1 MEVQKVQGEI
11 LSGNALKVIAALAM
25 TADHVGLMF
34 FPQVTLLRIIGRL
47 AYPIFAY
54 MIAQGCAHT
63 RNRGRYF
70 LRVFVL
76 AAVCQVVYYLASGDT
91 YLSILVTFCCGIGM
105 IYALQDM
112 KQELFS
118 REKPGYL
125 GAVEFLLAVVLV
137 WLLNRRFSID
147 YGFWGCMVP
156 VFAGLFQSVEGAPD
170 WLRKL
175 DRKEVHVAMTGVGLL
190 LLSWS
195 LKGIQIWSLLA
206 LPLLLLYSGKRG
218 SRNMKY
224 FFYIFYPAHL
234 ALLQGIAWLIGR

>member
-1 MEVQKVQGEI
+1 MEVQKIQREI
-11 LSGNALKVIAALAM
+11 LSANALKIIAALAM
-25 TADHVGLMF
+25 VADHVGLMF
-34 FPQVTLLRIIGRL
+34 FPQVRALRIIGRL

-76 AAVCQVVYYLASGDT
+76 AVVCQVVYYLASGDT

-118 REKPGYL
+118 REKPSYL
-125 GAVEFLLAVVLV
+125 GAVEFLLTVILV
-137 WLLNRRFSID
+137 WLLSRRLSID

-156 VFAGLFQSVEGAPD
+156 VFAAFFQSGEDAPQ
-170 WLRKL
+170 WLRRL
-175 DRKEVHVAMTGVGLL
+175 DRKEVHVAMTAVGLVL
-190 LLSWS
+190 LAWD

-218 SRNMKY
+218 KWNMKY

-234 ALLQGIAWLIGR
+234 AVLQGIAWLIGR